1 MSLDDFDFILGNDF
15 FQRAKVTLLPHLNR
29 MFIMDETQP
38 CYVHRLNKP
47 PKKSS
52 KEGTISTLQV
62 EKGLRNG
69 QLTYVIALI
78 KIKPEEIV
86 EVIDEIVSILQEY
99 ANMMP
104 LELPKKFPLRR
115 STNHQIELLLR
126 AKPPAQVPYLMTPS
140 ELEELRKQLPELLY
154 ARLIEPSRTPY
165 GALVIFQKTQD
176 GLLQMCVDYCALNKV
191 TIKNK
196 YPISLVIDLFDR
208 LTKVEYFTKLYL

>member
-1 MSLDDFDFILGNDF
+1 MDDFDFILGNDF

-126 AKPPAQVPYLMTPS
+126 AKP
-140 ELEELRKQLPELLY
+140 LY
-154 ARLIEPSRTPY
+154 KSLIS
-165 GALVIFQKTQD
+165 
-176 GLLQMCVDYCALNKV
+176 
-191 TIKNK
+191 
-196 YPISLVIDLFDR
+196 
-208 LTKVEYFTKLYL
+208 